1 MHNSAAV
8 QISLLCAEAAGD
20 AATAEQ
26 DHYEGEH
33 HDADDD
39 ANKLA
44 NAENQREVKNH
55 LEKQTQIERGYK
67 SCLYSRSLNTG
78 VFDTD
83 VRSET
88 GFEMNQRIEKSYDV
102 LPILA

>member
-8 QISLLCAEAAGD
+8 QISLLSAEAAGD

-26 DHYEGEH
+26 DHDEGEH

-39 ANKLA
+39 ANKLSD
-44 NAENQREVKNH
+44 AENQIYVKNH
-55 LEKQTQIERGYK
+55 FEKQTQIERGYK
-67 SCLYSRSLNTG
+67 SCLYSRSLDSDVFNTG
-78 VFDTD
+78 

-88 GFEMNQRIEKSYDV
+88 GFVMNQRIENSYDV